1 MPLLIAALRVYQVII
16 LVRCIFSFLPAEHRR
31 GDFYLF
37 LLKLTEPV
45 LAPIRRILPATGG
58 LDFSPLIVLV
68 ILSILAQ
75 ALPPA

>member
-1 MPLLIAALRVYQVII
+1 
-16 LVRCIFSFLPAEHRR
+16 VRCIFSFLPAEHRR